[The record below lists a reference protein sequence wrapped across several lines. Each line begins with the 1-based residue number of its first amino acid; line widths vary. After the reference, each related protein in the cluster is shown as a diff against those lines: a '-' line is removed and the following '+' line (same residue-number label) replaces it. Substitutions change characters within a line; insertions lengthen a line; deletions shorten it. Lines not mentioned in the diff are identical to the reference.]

1 MEGLEAKLK
10 ENGLAEGSIKLY
22 LSNLHTLNRKMP
34 FTNLNFLKKTKEIE
48 DIIRGYS
55 ESTQKSFLSS
65 IITTLNVINDKSTF
79 KKPFAHYTNLLA
91 KYRKNTDTPAT
102 GRTAKQDRNWISWE
116 EIMAIKKDLAD
127 KVSKLNPKST
137 ITEADWNTLTK
148 YMVLSLFTDIP
159 PRRNLDYLVMYV
171 VSKNNPMIDTGKNYY
186 TPDDPKFIF
195 NRYKT
200 QYKYGQQTESIK
212 ENEPLIS
219 TITTYLSFH
228 PNLKGKKLTKH
239 FISPFLVKYSGEPL
253 PAQNSITR
261 ILNSIFKKNLG
272 SSLLRHIY
280 LTSKYG
286 DKVEDMKKTASAMG
300 HSVSQQRD
308 YILPENVVE
317 QVNSSPLTKP
327 PTPPPAEIVGE
338 GKEGN
343 LTALLG
349 DDEED
354 EIAKIFA
361 SI

>member
-1 MEGLEAKLK
+1 MENLESKLK
-10 ENGLAEGSIKLY
+10 ESGLAEGSIKLY
-22 LSNLHTLNRKMP
+22 LSNLHTLNRKLP
-34 FTNLNFLKKTKEIE
+34 FTNLNFLKKTKDIE

-65 IITTLNVINDKSTF
+65 IITTLNVIDDKTTF
-79 KKPFAHYTNLLA
+79 KKTYAHYTNLLA
-91 KYRKNTDTPAT
+91 KYRKNTDKPAS
-102 GRTAKQDRNWISWE
+102 GRTAKQDRNWINWE
-116 EIMAIKKDLAD
+116 EIMTIKQDLAD
-127 KVSKLNPKST
+127 KVSKLNPKSS
-137 ITEADWNTLTK
+137 ITENDWNTILK

-159 PRRNLDYLVMYV
+159 PRRNLDYLVMYI
-171 VSKNNPMIDTGKNYY
+171 VSKNNLMADTAKNYY

-212 ENEPLIS
+212 DNQPLIS
-219 TITTYLSFH
+219 TINTYLSFH
-228 PNLKGKKLTKH
+228 PNLRGKKLTKH

-280 LTSKYG
+280 LTSKYA

-308 YILPENVVE
+308 YILPENIIEPV
-317 QVNSSPLTKP
+317 SASPLNQVVSEPIT
-327 PTPPPAEIVGE
+327 G
-338 GKEGN
+338 GNQGREGN
-343 LTALLG
+343 LTALI
-349 DDEED
+349 DPDEED

-361 SI
+361 GL